1 MNLLV
6 DILLG
11 AGGFFCLV
19 AALGVWRFRDF
30 YSRVHAATKASTFG
44 LGFTI
49 MAAAVELGTLS
60 ALAKAVLALVFLFMT
75 LPVSAHLLA
84 RAYRSWEK
92 SGNGQPTEEGNK
104 P

>member
-11 AGGFFCLV
+11 LGGFFCLV

-30 YSRVHAATKASTFG
+30 YARVHAATKASTFG

-49 MAAAVELGTLS
+49 LAAAVELGTWS
-60 ALAKAVLALVFLFMT
+60 ALAKALLALAFLFMT
-75 LPVSAHLLA
+75 LPVAAHLLA
-84 RAYRSWEK
+84 RAFRSWD
-92 SGNGQPTEEGNK
+92 EEVNNPRGEGDK
-104 P
+104 L

>member
-1 MNLLV
+1 MNLMV

-11 AGGFFCLV
+11 TGGFFCLV

-44 LGFTI
+44 LGFTV

-60 ALAKAVLALVFLFMT
+60 ALAKALLALVFLFMT

-84 RAYRSWEK
+84 RAYRSWGE
-92 SGNGQPTEEGNK
+92 NGDGPSTKGNK